1 MQKVTNKIKIVI
13 IVIMGF
19 FFVQCSG
26 NLQQQSVTVTGS
38 ILGEDGAYTPVPP
51 VNLMLTH
58 NPEGNSSLRVIDSQ
72 SGIQNQKSVNL
83 LVERTGI
90 PLTEEYWFMNISRL
104 EPRPDF
110 EDEMTAAAAG
120 DIEWLRDHVGDLSLL
135 GLRPDMIDSP
145 LSDSIIFESSSLLRL
160 TGHNYLCRVQEDDVV
175 IPFND
180 PSSVIDISR
189 LTGGISS
196 AFGTIVTTAVNNI
209 PNITLGGPGGAGD
222 FKMYFVPHVLHSALS
237 DQRNIKGIGFVFRFT
252 ANVTIGVNID
262 EFMVYIP
269 ISILMEPVAAT
280 GGGMRYEVFLD
291 PLSMIGVII
300 PPDNLN
306 RITVTANG
314 LFDSAVAS
322 EVRNSIVDAMNNIPQ
337 NNLDQLEQLAGGL
350 AALINSFHENNP
362 PIPDDWDVMLLPQ
375 RQLNGNLNENL
386 ISPAANGLQISLV
399 LLEK

>member
-1 MQKVTNKIKIVI
+1 
-13 IVIMGF
+13 
-19 FFVQCSG
+19 
-26 NLQQQSVTVTGS
+26 
-38 ILGEDGAYTPVPP
+38 
-51 VNLMLTH
+51 
-58 NPEGNSSLRVIDSQ
+58 
-72 SGIQNQKSVNL
+72 
-83 LVERTGI
+83 
-90 PLTEEYWFMNISRL
+90 
-104 EPRPDF
+104 
-110 EDEMTAAAAG
+110 
-120 DIEWLRDHVGDLSLL
+120 
-135 GLRPDMIDSP
+135 
-145 LSDSIIFESSSLLRL
+145 
-160 TGHNYLCRVQEDDVV
+160 
-175 IPFND
+175 
-180 PSSVIDISR
+180 
-189 LTGGISS
+189 
-196 AFGTIVTTAVNNI
+196 
-209 PNITLGGPGGAGD
+209 

-291 PLSMIGVII
+291 PFSMIGGII